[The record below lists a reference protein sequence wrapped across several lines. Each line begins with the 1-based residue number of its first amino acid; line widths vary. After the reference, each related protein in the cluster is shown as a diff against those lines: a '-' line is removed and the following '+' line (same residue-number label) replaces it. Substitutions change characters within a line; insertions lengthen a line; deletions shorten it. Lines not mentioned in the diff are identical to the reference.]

1 MSHYIFYKIVCEDC
15 PDYIY
20 IGSTKSFR
28 SRKYQ
33 HKINCN
39 SINQKAHNLKIYNK
53 IRENGGWDNWNM
65 IIIDEADDLT
75 FTEARIK
82 EEELRLKYNG
92 NLNSQKAYIT
102 EEEAKER
109 DKKNMKN
116 YRENN
121 KEYLNQ
127 KRREYNEKNK
137 EQIKEKRKEYNEKNK
152 EKQREYREENKEK
165 IKERKKEWYEKSKE
179 KNREYK
185 KEYLKEYYEKNK
197 EKHKEYNKQYY
208 QKNKAEKL

>member
-1 MSHYIFYKIVCEDC
+1 MSYYKFYKIVCQDC

-33 HKINCN
+33 HKSYCN
-39 SINQKAHNLKIYNK
+39 KNHNTKLYNK
-53 IRENGGWDNWNM
+53 IRENGGWDNWEM

-75 FTEARIK
+75 FTQARIK
-82 EEELRLKYNG
+82 EEELRLKYNA

-116 YRENN
+116 YRKNN

-137 EQIKEKRKEYNEKNK
+137 EQVKEKRKEYNEKNK

-185 KEYLKEYYEKNK
+185 KEYLKEYYKNNK
-197 EKHKEYNKQYY
+197 EKMKEYFKQYY
-208 QKNKAEKL
+208 QKKKAEKL